1 MDASPALFWLI
12 AAALTLFA
20 GLTLIRAARS
30 TEQSEDASADIR
42 LYRDQLTEVDRDLA
56 RGIIDGADADR
67 LRTDIARRI
76 LDADRAATRSL
87 ATATTGRRLP
97 VTLAVIAA
105 LGAAAALY
113 HRLGAPGYAD
123 LPIAD
128 RVARADDIAAHRPS
142 QATSEPAAK
151 PLNTPPDQ
159 TEAAL
164 ITRLRSE
171 VANRPD
177 DLQGHQLLAQNE
189 ARLRN
194 HRAAADAQTRVVAL
208 KGDAATAMDH
218 AILADL
224 LVLSADGYVSPEAEV
239 ELNAALAID
248 PQNGT
253 ARFYLGLMN
262 AQIGRPDRAFYIWR
276 DLLDTS
282 PAQAPWV
289 PVIRDRIGLL
299 ARAAGV
305 DYTLP
310 EPARGPSAEDMSNA
324 QDMSPEDRQAMIR
337 TMVEGLA
344 TRLSN
349 EGGTGA
355 EWAQLITALGV
366 LGETDRARAIWT
378 EAQDVFAASP
388 DDLTLVTEAARK
400 AGIAE

>member
-12 AAALTLFA
+12 AAGLTLFA
-20 GLTLIRAARS
+20 GLTLIRAAR
-30 TEQSEDASADIR
+30 TTGAPEDASADIR
-42 LYRDQLTEVDRDLA
+42 LYRDQLAEVDRDLA
-56 RGIIDGADADR
+56 RGIIEAADADR

-76 LDADRAATRSL
+76 LDADRAAARSA
-87 ATATTGRRLP
+87 ATATTGSRLP
-97 VTLAVIAA
+97 VTLAVVVA

-113 HRLGAPGYAD
+113 HRLGAPGYGD

-128 RVARADDIAAHRPS
+128 RIARADERAANRPA
-142 QATSEPAAK
+142 QAVSEPAAR
-151 PLNTPPDQ
+151 PLTTPPDP

-189 ARLRN
+189 AKLGN
-194 HRAAADAQTRVVAL
+194 HRAAADAQARVIAL
-208 KGDAATAMDH
+208 EGDKATAMDH

-224 LVLSADGYVSPEAEV
+224 LVLSAEGYVSPEAEA

-248 PQNGT
+248 PSNGT

-276 DLLDTS
+276 DLLDSS
-282 PAQAPWV
+282 PPEAPWV

-299 ARAAGV
+299 AQAAGV
-305 DYTLP
+305 EYTPP
-310 EPARGPSAEDMSNA
+310 EPARGPSAEDMTNA

-344 TRLSN
+344 DRLAN
-349 EGGTGA
+349 QGGTGA

-366 LGETDRARAIWT
+366 LGEKDRARDIWA

-388 DDLTLVTEAARK
+388 DDLTLVTDAARK
-400 AGIAE
+400 AGVAE